1 MGSVRLPK
9 EPTVLQAVPILDRVA
24 NALER
29 RHAIVERGP
38 NAEVRFRVPPIWR
51 AGLLQLHPIT
61 RGRVWL
67 GAGWGE
73 PWRIRYELRYTRIK
87 IAGFLVS
94 AALVYVSWRGPRT
107 LLVNELLWLW
117 GLIYLYIFLTRQ
129 RFRRLLMVEG
139 RAVVEGGNSND
150 RRASRSRR
158 LRPPFSPSPDEPQQP
173 A

>member
-1 MGSVRLPK
+1 M
-9 EPTVLQAVPILDRVA
+9 LQAVPILDRVA
-24 NALER
+24 SALER
-29 RHAIVERGP
+29 RHAIVERASNG
-38 NAEVRFRVPPIWR
+38 EVRFRVPPVWR

-87 IAGFLVS
+87 IAGLLVS
-94 AALVYVSWRGPRT
+94 AALVYVSWTGPRT

-117 GLIYLYIFLTRQ
+117 GLIYFYIFVTRQ
-129 RFRRLLMVEG
+129 RFRRLLMLQG
-139 RAVVEGGNSND
+139 HAVVERESPNGG
-150 RRASRSRR
+150 RTSRLRR
-158 LRPPFSPSPDEPQQP
+158 LRVPPPPSSDEPQQP